1 MSNLLKLM
9 NSVNLDFKGRDL
21 QGRSFKQQDLTGFDF
36 SYADIRGADFTNANL
51 AYANFSNV
59 RAGQNN
65 YTYLFAVLSL
75 FIVGGLGGLIV
86 GWAGGVV
93 SHFVLAS
100 DNPSLHADLSIFA
113 PMAATSIPVFLIG
126 LLYIVVN
133 DGLGMGLVGYI
144 LLVTFSL
151 TLVAAITPNQHGG
164 IQVVWAIIIF
174 LFVASF
180 IVAIGI
186 ESIVLGVGLKLVQK
200 WINPISI
207 TTIILFTLL
216 GAHQG
221 AEAVKL
227 TNTISKTLALLIPV
241 IISIIALVFSLY
253 VSRQASLGNPKF
265 RVIRILVIRFSQIGG
280 TCFHGA
286 RCVEANFTNA
296 SLIGTDFREACLM
309 RTDFYNAKGL
319 DHARLGN
326 SYLSDPKIRKLVT
339 TRVGEL
345 ENYDYCNFREINLR
359 GANLKRASLIG
370 TDLSET
376 NLVDVNF
383 TDALLVKTKLYGADL
398 SNACL
403 TGACIED
410 WAISTDLTY
419 DNISCDYIFMRM
431 TTQLNRNPCRKPDNW
446 DETFKDGD
454 FADFIFPYIERLNY
468 YTKANEDPR
477 ELGKELKIEIMD
489 LYHYDDFNSSAA
501 LIALKTLAS
510 EYPEAN
516 LEVLSFSVRGENKV
530 HIKLAIKGHGDTRQL
545 NPDYH
550 RHYATI
556 SRFSSIEIQNQII
569 LITQE
574 NDKFSRLLTL
584 FAIPREHNVINVS
597 VGRDISGIL
606 NIGTI
611 NGAVS
616 NVMNSATTS
625 SHGL

>member
-1 MSNLLKLM
+1 MDQINF
-9 NSVNLDFKGRDL
+9 DFKGRDL
-21 QGRSFKQQDLTGFDF
+21 RGRSFKQQDLTGFDF
-36 SYADIRGADFTNANL
+36 SSTDIRGADFTNANL
-51 AYANFSNV
+51 ACANFSSA

-65 YTYLFAVLSL
+65 ITCSFTVLSML
-75 FIVGGLGGLIV
+75 FFGGLGGLIV

-93 SHFVLAS
+93 SHFILAS
-100 DNPSLHADLSIFA
+100 DNPSLNTDLSIFA
-113 PMAATSIPVFLIG
+113 PMAAISIPVFLLG
-126 LLYIVVN
+126 LLYIIVN
-133 DGLGMGLVGYI
+133 TGLGMGLAGYI
-144 LLVTFSL
+144 SLVTFVL

-174 LFVASF
+174 LFIASV

-186 ESIVLGVGLKLVQK
+186 ESIVLGIGLKLEQK
-200 WINPISI
+200 WIKSISI
-207 TTIILFTLL
+207 TTIMLFTFL

-227 TNTISKTLALLIPV
+227 TNIISKTLALIIPSV
-241 IISIIALVFSLY
+241 ISIIALAFGLY
-253 VSRQASLGNPKF
+253 LSHQAYLGNPKF
-265 RVIRILVIRFSQIGG
+265 RLISILVIKISQIGG
-280 TCFHGA
+280 TCFYGA
-286 RCVEANFTNA
+286 QCVEANFSNA
-296 SLIGTDFREACLM
+296 VLNGTDFREACLK

-319 DHARLGN
+319 DDARLGN
-326 SYLSDPKIRKLVT
+326 GYLSDPRVRRLAT
-339 TRVGEL
+339 SRVGEM
-345 ENYDYCNFREINLR
+345 ENYDYCNLREINIQ
-359 GANLKRASLIG
+359 GANLKQASLIG
-370 TDLSET
+370 ADLSEA
-376 NLVDVNF
+376 NLVGVNF
-383 TDALLVKTKLYGADL
+383 TDALLVKAKLYGVNL

-410 WAISTDLTY
+410 WAISTDLIY
-419 DNISCDYIFMRM
+419 NNISCDYVFMRLS
-431 TTQLNRNPCRKPDNW
+431 TQPNRNPCRKPDNW

-454 FADFIFPYIERLNY
+454 FADFIFPYIERLTY
-468 YTKANEDPR
+468 YTKAYEDPR
-477 ELGKELKIEIMD
+477 ELGKELKFEMMD
-489 LYHYDDFNSSAA
+489 LYHYNDFNSSAA

-510 EYPEAN
+510 NYPEAN

-550 RHYATI
+550 RHYASI
-556 SRFSSIEIQNQII
+556 SRSSSLEIQNQII

-574 NDKFSRLLTL
+574 NDKFSRLLSL

-616 NVMNSATTS
+616 NVMNPATTS
-625 SHGL
+625 SHDL